1 MAKAR
6 TVVPKGEVILNE
18 SNIDSVLLED
28 GDVINIP
35 EKTSLVMV
43 HGEVLFPNAVS
54 WQKGMTLKPGDEI
67 MVLPKYESKNIEVT
81 RGISTILYQLA
92 VGAKVIL
99 SL

>member
-1 MAKAR
+1 M
-6 TVVPKGEVILNE
+6 
-18 SNIDSVLLED
+18 
-28 GDVINIP
+28 
-35 EKTSLVMV
+35 
-43 HGEVLFPNAVS
+43 S
-54 WQKGMTLKPGDEI
+54 WQKGMTTEDYIEKCGGLTQKSGNARIIVIRQNGAAVNAEDVDSLKPGDEI

>member
-1 MAKAR
+1 MW
-6 TVVPKGEVILNE
+6 IH
-18 SNIDSVLLED
+18 S
-28 GDVINIP
+28 
-35 EKTSLVMV
+35 
-43 HGEVLFPNAVS
+43 
-54 WQKGMTLKPGDEI
+54 KPGDEI

>member
-1 MAKAR
+1 
-6 TVVPKGEVILNE
+6 
-18 SNIDSVLLED
+18 
-28 GDVINIP
+28 
-35 EKTSLVMV
+35 MV

-54 WQKGMTLKPGDEI
+54 WEKNLSPEDYIAKCGGLTQKSGNAKVIVIRQNGAAENADDVDSLNPGDEL

-99 SL
+99 SI